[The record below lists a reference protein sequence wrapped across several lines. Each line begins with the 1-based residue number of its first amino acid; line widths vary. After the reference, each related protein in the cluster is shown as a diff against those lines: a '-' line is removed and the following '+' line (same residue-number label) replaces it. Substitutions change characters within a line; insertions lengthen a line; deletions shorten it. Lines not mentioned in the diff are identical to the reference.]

1 MDNFL
6 LSNFFLFFQ
15 KYLKNLQVYILA
27 VDLLKEKV
35 LYNSF

>member
-6 LSNFFLFFQ
+6 LSNFLLFFQ